1 MKRICTIVA
10 TLFLLVL
17 ITSVKAYAKY
27 GDDSFLVNPDNGLAR
42 KPINEYQKDGR
53 IYRIYRP
60 DDNEDKVRTF
70 HFCTNASNKKQE
82 TLVSDILI
90 KSK

>member
-1 MKRICTIVA
+1 MV
-10 TLFLLVL
+10 
-17 ITSVKAYAKY
+17 
-27 GDDSFLVNPDNGLAR
+27 DPDNGLAR

-70 HFCTNASNKKQE
+70 HFCTNASNKK
-82 TLVSDILI
+82 TGDVS
-90 KSK
+90 K